1 MDAIAEPKRRRDAV
15 ATRAGI
21 LEAAKVAFT
30 QHGYDGVGV
39 RDIAARAG
47 VDPALINRYFG
58 HKQTLF
64 AEVMAG
70 ALDLAPFLTKD
81 RAGFG
86 RRLAEA
92 FVTTRFKPDAF
103 RPMLVM
109 MRSAASPEAAAVLR
123 QILDEGLAKPLAV
136 WRGGADAE
144 ARAGLILAQLTG
156 FFTLRTVLGV
166 NSLGQ
171 ASDEALVRQLAP
183 AVQRYVDQD
192 AGTAG

>member
-1 MDAIAEPKRRRDAV
+1 MNAIVEPKRRRDAA

-21 LEAAKVAFT
+21 LEAAKIAFT

-58 HKQTLF
+58 AKQALF

-70 ALDLAPFLTKD
+70 ALDLAPFLTND

-86 RRLAEA
+86 ERLAQA
-92 FVTTRFKPDAF
+92 FVTTRFAPDAF
-103 RPMLVM
+103 RPMLAM

-123 QILDEGLAKPLAV
+123 QCLDDGLAKPLAA
-136 WRGGADAE
+136 WLGGADAR

-166 NSLGQ
+166 SSLGE
-171 ASDEALVRQLAP
+171 ASEEALVRQLAP
-183 AVQRYVDQD
+183 ILQLYVECGAAK
-192 AGTAG
+192 AG